1 MKGKMITLMKL
12 NYWANDHFR
21 KAMETLSRTDLNQ
34 KTPYGT
40 ILDLV
45 IHHFNAINTWL
56 SRLGYESLEKN
67 EVNYANLEWKEILT
81 RWKETDKK
89 LIQFVESIEDE
100 VVLNKSISYKIPK
113 GKFRNKIEEILF
125 HLTHHGYYHR
135 GQLAVLLR
143 QYNLPPAPAT
153 DAMVFFREIQNY

>member
-1 MKGKMITLMKL
+1 MKDKMITLMKL

-21 KAMETLSRTDLNQ
+21 NVMDPLSISDLNQ

-45 IHHFNAINTWL
+45 IHHFNATNRWL
-56 SRLGYESLEKN
+56 SRLGYEPLKEK
-67 EVNYANLEWKEILT
+67 ETSFENLQWKEILT
-81 RWKETDKK
+81 EWEKTDKK
-89 LIQFVESIEDE
+89 LIQYVESINDEDFFH
-100 VVLNKSISYKIPK
+100 NTISYVIPK
-113 GKFRNKIEEILF
+113 GKFSNKVEEILI

-135 GQLAVLLR
+135 GQLAILLR

-153 DAMVFFREIQNY
+153 DAMVFFREVQES